1 METLMPTDAQLEAN
15 RANSQKSTGPR
26 TPEGKARSAQNA
38 CDHGLCASQLV
49 VRPGQ
54 EAEFEEMQTVLYEEI
69 LPVGGLEDELFKAL
83 VHAAWNQRRC
93 RQAEADLQVR
103 ASEKG
108 LDILLDP
115 ALEADL
121 RRVDLYGR
129 RAASAF
135 HRNLKAIRDLQTER
149 FARQA
154 IKETCPEAKTTGLGL
169 ARLPAIRHAALH
181 EQTQYTRASRNL
193 VEAELQAYELK
204 RRRLEDELA
213 AAQAA

>member
-1 METLMPTDAQLEAN
+1 MPTDAQLDAN
-15 RANSQKSTGPR
+15 RANSEKSTRPR
-26 TPEGKARSAQNA
+26 TPEGKSRSAHNA
-38 CDHGLCASQLV
+38 FDHGLCAAQLV
-49 VRPGQ
+49 VKPGQ
-54 EAEFEEMQTVLYEEI
+54 EIEFEEMQAGLYEEI

-83 VHAAWNQRRC
+83 IHAAWNQRRC
-93 RQAEADLQVR
+93 RQAEADLQIK
-103 ASEKG
+103 AAEKG
-108 LDILLDP
+108 LDLLLDP

-154 IKETCPEAKTTGLGL
+154 IKETQPNAKTTGLGL
-169 ARLPAIRHAALH
+169 ARLPQVRHVAH
-181 EQTQYTRASRNL
+181 QEQAHSVRASHTQIMT
-193 VEAELQAYELK
+193 ELQAYELQ